1 MCIIIQQKINLLK
14 FFLSTGK
21 KVFSHVLYIS
31 YRMEKNMQLAIGKE
45 LDSHD
50 KIYKPDFN
58 SKSGREL
65 LAFYLQTKFKQI
77 FLFDKKQPTPII
89 NNIHP
94 DFINKFTRRII
105 NKPTK
110 RLLIGVT
117 GESASGKST
126 ICHEIKNVIEQ
137 LSMPVT
143 VLSTDNYFNDISV
156 LINQYGSFDNLR
168 DNGYDVDAPS
178 SFQLDILRSDLEDLS
193 DGLDIKAP
201 MYLPNGTG
209 VSMPKALDVPSKKI
223 IVVEGI
229 ATMYENV
236 KDIFD
241 IKIYV
246 ETENN
251 LRKNRFMNRAVE
263 ERNQSK
269 ENAQKH
275 WNYISKA
282 GERYVKPFRRE
293 ADIVIN
299 GNSDLKYFAQMLEY
313 IYEITQFQG

>member
-1 MCIIIQQKINLLK
+1 MELLIK
-14 FFLSTGK
+14 
-21 KVFSHVLYIS
+21 
-31 YRMEKNMQLAIGKE
+31 KE
-45 LDSHD
+45 LNSND

-65 LAFYLQTKFKQI
+65 LAFYLQTKFRQI
-77 FLFDKKQPTPII
+77 FLYDKKQPNPII
-89 NNIHP
+89 NSVNP
-94 DFINKFTRRII
+94 DFVNRFSKRLI
-105 NKPTK
+105 NKPSK

-156 LINQYGSFDNLR
+156 LINKYGTFDNLR

-193 DGLDIKAP
+193 DGLNIKAP

-209 VSMPKALDVPSKKI
+209 VSVPKAFDVMSQKI

-229 ATMYENV
+229 ATMYDVV
-236 KDIFD
+236 KDVFD

-246 ETENN
+246 ETENE
-251 LRKNRFMNRAVE
+251 LRKNRFMTRAVE
-263 ERNQSK
+263 ERNQSQ
-269 ENAQKH
+269 ENAEKH
-275 WNYISKA
+275 WNYIANA
-282 GERYVKPFRRE
+282 GEKYVKPFRRE
-293 ADIVIN
+293 ADLVIN

-313 IYEITQFQG
+313 IHEITNNFQ

>member
-1 MCIIIQQKINLLK
+1 
-14 FFLSTGK
+14 
-21 KVFSHVLYIS
+21 
-31 YRMEKNMQLAIGKE
+31 MEKNMQLVIGNE
-45 LDSHD
+45 LNSND

-77 FLFDKKQPTPII
+77 FLFDKKQDTPII

-94 DFINKFTRRII
+94 DFINKFTKRII
-105 NKPTK
+105 SKPSK

-156 LINQYGSFDNLR
+156 LINKYGSFDNLR
-168 DNGYDVDAPS
+168 DNGYDVDAPT

-209 VSMPKALDVPSKKI
+209 VSMPKAIDVKSQKI

-251 LRKNRFMNRAVE
+251 LRKSRFMNRAVE

-275 WNYISKA
+275 WNYITQA
-282 GERYVKPFRRE
+282 GEKYVKPFRRE
-293 ADIVIN
+293 ADLVIN

-313 IYEITQFQG
+313 IYEITQFGTEEEV

>member
-1 MCIIIQQKINLLK
+1 
-14 FFLSTGK
+14 
-21 KVFSHVLYIS
+21 
-31 YRMEKNMQLAIGKE
+31 MQLLIKNE
-45 LDSHD
+45 LGSND

-65 LAFYLQTKFKQI
+65 LAFYLQTKFKQL
-77 FLFDKKQPTPII
+77 FLFDKKQEIPII

-94 DFINKFTRRII
+94 DFINKFTKRII
-105 NKPTK
+105 NNPTK

-137 LSMPVT
+137 LAMPVT

-156 LINQYGSFDNLR
+156 LINKYGTFDNLR

-209 VSMPKALDVPSKKI
+209 VSMPKAIDVPSQKI

-229 ATMYENV
+229 ATMYDAV
-236 KDIFD
+236 KDVFD

-246 ETENN
+246 ETENEI
-251 LRKNRFMNRAVE
+251 RKKRFMSRAVE
-263 ERNQSK
+263 ERNQSE

-275 WNYISKA
+275 WNYISNA
-282 GERYVKPFRRE
+282 GEKYVKPFRKE
-293 ADIVIN
+293 ADLVIN

-313 IYEITQFQG
+313 IHEITQFGE

>member
-1 MCIIIQQKINLLK
+1 
-14 FFLSTGK
+14 
-21 KVFSHVLYIS
+21 
-31 YRMEKNMQLAIGKE
+31 MQLLIGKE
-45 LDSHD
+45 LNSND
-50 KIYKPDFN
+50 KIYKPDLN

-65 LAFYLQTKFKQI
+65 LAFYLQTKFRQI
-77 FLFDKKQPTPII
+77 FLFDKKQPIPII
-89 NNIHP
+89 NNINP
-94 DFINKFTRRII
+94 DFIDKFSRRLI

-143 VLSTDNYFNDISV
+143 ILSTDNYFNDISA
-156 LINQYGSFDNLR
+156 LINKYGSFDNLR

-178 SFQLDILRSDLEDLS
+178 SFQLDVLRSDLEDLS

-201 MYLPNGTG
+201 IYLPNGTG
-209 VSMPKALDVPSKKI
+209 VSMPKTLDVHSQKI

-229 ATMYENV
+229 ATMYDSV
-236 KDIFD
+236 KDVFD

-246 ETENN
+246 ETENE
-251 LRKNRFMNRAVE
+251 LRKQRFLNRAVE
-263 ERNQSK
+263 ERNQSE

-275 WNYISKA
+275 WNYITEA
-282 GERYVKPFRRE
+282 GEKYVKPFRKE
-293 ADIVIN
+293 SDLVIN

-313 IYEITQFQG
+313 IYEITNNFQ

>member
-1 MCIIIQQKINLLK
+1 
-14 FFLSTGK
+14 
-21 KVFSHVLYIS
+21 
-31 YRMEKNMQLAIGKE
+31 MQLVIGKE
-45 LDSHD
+45 LNSND

-77 FLFDKKQPTPII
+77 FLYDKKQQNPII
-89 NNIHP
+89 NNINP
-94 DFINKFTRRII
+94 DFVNKFSKRLI

-143 VLSTDNYFNDISV
+143 VLSTDNYFNDISA
-156 LINQYGSFDNLR
+156 LINKYGSFDNLR
-168 DNGYDVDAPS
+168 DNGYDVDAPT
-178 SFQLDILRSDLEDLS
+178 SFQLETLRSDLEDLS

-209 VSMPKALDVPSKKI
+209 VSMPKGIDVPSQKI

-229 ATMYENV
+229 ATMYDVV

-246 ETENN
+246 ETENE
-251 LRKNRFMNRAVE
+251 LRKSRFMNRAVE
-263 ERNQSK
+263 ERNQSE
-269 ENAQKH
+269 ENALKH
-275 WNYISKA
+275 WNYIADA
-282 GERYVKPFRRE
+282 GEKYVKQFRKE
-293 ADIVIN
+293 ADLVIN

-313 IYEITQFQG
+313 IHEITNNFQG